1 LYSWAKADIR
11 DNIWISTLRLKPG
24 QYRLKFVVD
33 DSWRCSK
40 DIPTATDEDGTFVNW
55 LEVEAPKTDAQ
66 AKDAWP
72 MDAAPP
78 AKDIGKSALDRYRHH
93 ANDIDNDDDEWTT
106 EIPEAVVLY
115 QYIEELPHMF
125 QHPGGYRSFIS
136 DIPHLSPVPQPPVL
150 PRLLEKVIV
159 NDQMAGQLPGWDHI
173 SPAGLDDNSILAVPN
188 HVVLNHLTASAMRNG
203 VLGVGTTTR
212 YRKKVSLCE
221 GKRVF
226 IDL

>member
-1 LYSWAKADIR
+1 LYNWAKADIR

-78 AKDIGKSALDRYRHH
+78 AKDIGKSAST
-93 ANDIDNDDDEWTT
+93 DIVIMLTVQIMTT
-106 EIPEAVVLY
+106 TNGRPK
-115 QYIEELPHMF
+115 F
-125 QHPGGYRSFIS
+125 
-136 DIPHLSPVPQPPVL
+136 
-150 PRLLEKVIV
+150 PRLSYYTSISR
-159 NDQMAGQLPGWDHI
+159 NSRICSSTQAAIDHSLATFPI
-173 SPAGLDDNSILAVPN
+173 SRLSHNPPSCPVYLKRSLSTTKWRGNSQDGITFRRLDWTIIRFWL
-188 HVVLNHLTASAMRNG
+188 
-203 VLGVGTTTR
+203 
-212 YRKKVSLCE
+212 YRTMS
-221 GKRVF
+221 F
-226 IDL
+226 